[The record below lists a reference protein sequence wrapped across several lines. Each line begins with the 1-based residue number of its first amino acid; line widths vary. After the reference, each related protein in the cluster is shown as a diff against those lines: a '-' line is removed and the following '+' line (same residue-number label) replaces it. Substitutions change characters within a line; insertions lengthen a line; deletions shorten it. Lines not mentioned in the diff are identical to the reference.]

1 METRIGAGATY
12 VFPAG
17 VLDDRVDLQ
26 NRHNVAGQV
35 TYQIAAQPAVNI
47 QVQPNQEYAINHIRA
62 QTLTITNG
70 LPNSLYVVY

>member
-17 VLDDRVDLQ
+17 ALDEQVRLE

-47 QVQPNQEYAINHIRA
+47 QIQPNQENTINQIRA
-62 QTLTITNG
+62 QSLTIING
-70 LPNSLYVVY
+70 LPNSLYAVY

>member
-17 VLDDRVDLQ
+17 ALDDQVELD
-26 NRHNVAGQV
+26 NRHNAAGQV

-47 QVQPNQEYAINHIRA
+47 QVQPNQEYTINHIRA
-62 QTLTITNG
+62 QSLTITNG
-70 LPNSLYVVY
+70 LPNGLYVVY